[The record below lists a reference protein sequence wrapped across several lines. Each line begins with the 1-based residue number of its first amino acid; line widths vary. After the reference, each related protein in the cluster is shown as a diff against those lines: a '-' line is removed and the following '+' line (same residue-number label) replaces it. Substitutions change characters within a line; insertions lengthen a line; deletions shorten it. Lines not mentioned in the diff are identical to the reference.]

1 MLWIV
6 IQFSFIITFCNVLI
20 QCEVHQ
26 ERPKIKT
33 SNGDLIL
40 EPAYNKNIYLRRNGP
55 KSSVY
60 LGGLNV
66 LNINTSSAPAQ
77 YQPASGSEFEN
88 DLQDING
95 ISERLHRLEN
105 QNTPLPVDLLFNIT
119 LLSRKI
125 NRLNNRVSLLRT
137 QMGRRVNN
145 CESNPCRHGGTCLNL
160 VTGYHCLCPS
170 NWEGPKCEDDVNECR
185 NFAGTDLG
193 CQNGATCINRPGSY
207 ECFCRTGWFGLHCTR
222 KAKDCSGGDF
232 EMCGYGT
239 CLTVT
244 SGDGI
249 KCICDQGWTTNGTG
263 IACLTDVNECEQGV
277 RCSVNPRVECINLPG
292 SFRCGACPPGFE
304 GNGYVCYDIDEC
316 LTLPNGGCSITPFVT
331 CHNTIGSR
339 ICGPCPMGFQGD
351 GVTCTWRGSCSINN
365 GGCHPSARCV
375 ESRFSFTARMGQC
388 VCPDGMYGD
397 GIGVQGCYVPNSGNV
412 TLQCEDNPCGEHGHC
427 HSVRTGY
434 TCICQKGFNGV
445 HCENPAN
452 LCQSNPCQN
461 GGSCRL
467 DENSP
472 GGFRCECTALY
483 SGDLCQS
490 HTTLCGGVLNH
501 EEGSII
507 YPLSNATYSH
517 NARCAWVIH
526 TIPEKVI
533 NVTFSKFNLESSP
546 DCLYDFL
553 QIHDGRSSASQLI
566 GRFCGSQF
574 PKGGNIVS
582 SHNNLY
588 FWFRSDQ
595 SIAKDGFALH
605 WTSTNPVCGGEIDA
619 STHGHI
625 SSPGSPGRYPPNRD
639 CYWRLTTA
647 IGKRIQLHFFALD
660 IESHVNCS
668 FDYIAI
674 YDGGH
679 VKDPLIEKYCNS
691 TQPAPL
697 QSAGSE
703 LLIHFHSDAYNSGF
717 GFQIAYAPVEGIPG
731 CGGYFTGYRGE
742 ITSPNYNGKYISNL
756 ECEYKIKTSEDT
768 KIRINFVSFALENS
782 FRCKYD
788 YVKIYD
794 GPSSDS
800 RFVGKFCGTSYPKS
814 YTSTSNTLFIIFK
827 SDHTMTSEGFRMTYE
842 SICHKQLYGDS
853 GIIQSPGY
861 PFSYPENKVCEYI
874 INTSPGKSIQLTFQD
889 FNIENNSYSDC
900 IYDNVE
906 IRDGPDINSTLLGRF
921 CGSELLPPV
930 QTSTFNIMYIRFRS
944 DMSITGAGFYANYTT
959 IDTECGGIHRDTTGV
974 ISHPSDS
981 ETSYKDNQS
990 CTWMIIAPEGMHIKL
1005 TWDRFKLESQIRPS
1019 CTSDFVELYE
1029 IDDDNERSL
1038 LGRYCGFTIP
1048 PALISSTNRIMIKFE
1063 SDNSIRETGF
1073 ALSYSFVDERSHC
1086 GAFLVKSHGV
1096 IYSPGW
1102 PHVYEPNRDCIWT
1115 ITVPIGQ
1122 QIKLNISQFDL
1133 ERPIRDKCDLGDYL
1147 EIRNG
1152 ATEQTPL
1159 IGKYC
1164 GKFKSKRII
1173 SAANTLY
1180 LHFHSDFYLTG
1191 RGFKIEWDGTI
1202 TGCGGT
1208 LTSANGSISSPNY
1221 PNNYNE
1227 NAECFYRIVTSAGS
1241 RIRISF
1247 TDLDL
1252 EKTLHCMDDYV
1263 EIFDGRDTSA
1273 LSLGKHCNMSQA
1285 LRNIETSGNYAYIKF
1300 RSDFYISSKGFLLN
1314 YNTVCQRNL
1323 TGNYGVIE
1331 SPGYP
1336 SNYPH
1341 YANCLWTITVPRG
1354 NKINVTFTHFD
1365 IFKSHRN
1372 FAWRRLETYVQVRPH
1387 VDTCDTDFV
1396 QISETDGTSVTE
1408 KLCGATLPKQ
1418 INVQSNILNIKF
1430 KSGGYFSRS
1439 GFRLEWVKDGCGG
1452 HIQKIFGALSLDKRM
1467 NVAEN
1472 EINCEWIIETPLG
1485 TSAKITFTE
1494 LHMYDSKNCTE
1505 DAIEVYNGQS
1515 VDAPLITKICHRYS
1529 GMVQGSSNVLLVRF
1543 IKKSSLRNV
1552 FFNSYFD
1559 SFRSG
1564 CGGKITAP
1572 SGIIYSKNYP
1582 KNYDDNLDCIWSIT
1596 VPKNHRIKL
1605 QMLEFDLYSED
1616 NDDSS
1621 SCEDLVNIYE
1631 TSNILD
1637 SNYTYHVCPKTNIS
1651 EIVSKSNEMSL
1662 QFLTNGY
1669 GTAKGFKAS
1678 FVMICGARITA
1689 ARDGVINNK
1698 FLQESNETCT
1708 WTLLAPT
1715 PNLKIKLTITHL
1727 SIPKYTLDSTN
1738 TSRSCPASF
1747 LRLLDGDDEDSP
1759 LIDEY
1764 CGNKVPPMIVS
1775 HGSAMTIQ
1783 LGTYVGKISG
1793 QFSAHYTTLTS
1804 ACGGTLTSEEGT
1816 IASPNYPQSYPPE
1829 SDCEWILSTSPGN
1842 KVYITFEE
1850 LNIENSEGCNED
1862 YLEVREDN
1870 GGGRLIGAFCGNV
1883 LPTNTTSASKLYI
1896 KFHSD
1901 SRDTGR
1907 GFLIH
1912 YGFLHGNDIIGLT
1925 RGEITSPLYP
1935 NTYEGRAEYTWRITI
1950 KNPSI
1955 IALSIDKLEI
1965 HNHGTTCQNYLA
1977 FYDGYNE
1984 EAPLLELMCG
1994 IITNQ
1999 IKSLKT
2005 TSSVVYIKLHLE
2017 ASNIGSLFHL
2027 HWEQA
2032 DKDEGIEISD
2042 KANCGFNHTEIIAP
2056 GRSVSFTSPNY
2067 PLPYDND
2074 LNCVWIFKSTVGRHL
2089 LLSFQDMFL
2098 EETQNCFADKV
2109 NIFSSN
2115 SLDQWTPLKENVCEY
2130 KAIKMSMNAT
2140 TYLKVQFKTDNSV
2153 NQKGFSAKVSSMCGG
2168 ELFNSG
2174 VIEPTW
2180 LDMQNIFSS
2189 MMRCEWK
2196 VKVRP
2201 GRNVKIVFENFN
2213 ITSTDCSSYVIIHN
2227 GETRDSPLLGDGRY
2241 CGYTHEKLNDITSSS
2256 NAVFISS
2263 VMHVSRD
2270 SLGTFRNFK
2279 LRFEELNHV
2288 CGVTSSLDVD
2298 HPWEVISSPNYPYV
2312 PPPYTECVWVFI
2324 GPPGEILRIDFIERF
2339 DLEKSD
2345 SCISEYV
2352 EIREGSTINSP
2363 VKGRYCGDKPGT
2375 IKTSNN
2381 IMYIKY
2387 STQLLEPRNGFK
2399 ANISIDVCGGTIVA
2413 TEGTLESPGYPQ
2425 MPVLPYGTIC
2435 KWNIIGP
2442 SVYSLK
2448 LQLKDLNLPDSVEPC
2463 ATKLTISENSI
2474 PVNNT
2479 ITILKE
2485 YCSDDIEEYST
2496 PIDSFTNQVIVALS
2510 IGKPNDWDQIT
2521 DNRGFKL
2528 TFSSW
2533 RPTCGGTVT
2542 TSEGYLTTP
2551 GYPRL
2556 TTLRFCQ
2563 WKIKL
2568 PNSNRRVRLE
2578 LLDFDI
2584 DNHRIGIYNDVQF
2597 QTLIEKIPGT
2607 NYSTTNKVFES
2618 SGSTLGIYVWL
2629 KPLGTKTHR
2638 FKAQF
2643 TSNDEAMCGGEL
2655 SGITG
2660 ELLDPDLQRSY
2671 LCSWHYSYDDVEN
2684 NSNFQ
2689 YNTMVIQANVNNPSI
2704 KKSCRFSEPRLTIKS
2719 IIMEDLAITRTIC
2732 GGNKEETYRLPSNIL
2747 DLTAVR
2753 NKDKNLSFHL
2763 KWKLQPCGGIVYVN
2777 EEMINVL
2784 NLTSNSNVSIDCAW
2798 VLVAPVNSKIEIKL
2812 EGEFQ
2817 LECSNEFIQIS
2828 RGTGMLTAII
2838 GDYCKDRIPQNP
2850 LVTTYRYTFVEY
2862 HSNAKNNTKIKLIVK
2877 TATNQCGGILTKHER
2892 QFSSPNFPNNYIENQ
2907 ECIWEIKAEIGYRV
2921 SLQFVERFVIEDTP
2935 NCTKDALIIYDW
2947 KDDMYTEVAKL
2958 CGRRLPPAY
2967 NSTFNQMKV
2976 VFRTNSE
2983 INLDGFRA
2991 HWSSICGG
2999 IYKATEKEQILYSPG
3014 YNNGYLPSLK
3024 CEYQFIATDNR
3035 VELKFLTFDI
3045 EGTYPLCEYDN
3056 VTLSAHSQYDYFNEV
3071 YCGQEIPPPL
3081 KNVDEVQMVLSTDR
3095 YSSRKGFKLSYSIY
3109 NCGGNV
3115 SNNSHVIKFDKYE
3128 RDLNCSWIIQA
3139 PVNKIVVLRFDYID
3153 LESNPDCY
3161 NDYIAVYNGLSID
3174 NNKRLALMCG
3184 NLNSSTII
3192 RSSGN
3197 EVLLQFVTDS
3207 SVTYTGF
3214 KVEIIFS
3221 YSESTGCGGQIDLSP
3236 TSSHTLK
3243 SPLIGNSFVYENY
3256 LDCTWTIKAPHDYV
3270 VNVEFISFHVSSC
3283 YNVNQTAI
3291 GISTCN
3297 CDFVEF
3303 RDGINPNSLIIGTY
3317 CGHTLPPQIHSTYE
3331 YMSVRL
3337 ATDGEIASSGFEAV
3351 LSAKESL
3358 CGQSVFTVTNN
3369 VQTLKSP
3376 RYDSGFVPR
3385 DLHCSYH
3392 LRADRYASI
3401 RISIKNLDLQ
3411 SGSSDTN
3418 KCNNDYLL
3426 ITSNAYPYNNISIG
3440 SNFILNPDVN
3450 SFFQISSFYEQTF
3463 PRTAVFC
3470 GVKKSVDLYVYGE
3483 ISMYL
3488 KTTSESSRS
3497 YRGFDIEFVNSGFC
3511 GRNYTDTQGRI
3522 KSMYPLPDDSMDC
3535 YTLITAPEHH
3545 TVALYFIF
3553 ISPDYDNDA
3562 VYLKIFDGANTTS
3575 PLLARFAK
3583 EGVAYVAVFS
3593 TGRSLLLHNHGEN
3606 SRILSFDS
3614 TFVSTDKGRGCGG
3627 KLNNVVGRIMS
3638 PLYPE
3643 VYRQKSTCEW
3653 ELETPHGTRLAV
3665 HFEVFDLGIV
3675 CDKNYVQL
3683 ADRNG
3688 NTIYTYCSE
3697 TPADYIS
3704 SDNYVKIIF
3713 ITDMNN
3719 GGTGWVAD
3727 FAALAKS

>member
-1 MLWIV
+1 
-6 IQFSFIITFCNVLI
+6 
-20 QCEVHQ
+20 
-26 ERPKIKT
+26 
-33 SNGDLIL
+33 
-40 EPAYNKNIYLRRNGP
+40 
-55 KSSVY
+55 
-60 LGGLNV
+60 
-66 LNINTSSAPAQ
+66 
-77 YQPASGSEFEN
+77 
-88 DLQDING
+88 
-95 ISERLHRLEN
+95 
-105 QNTPLPVDLLFNIT
+105 
-119 LLSRKI
+119 
-125 NRLNNRVSLLRT
+125 
-137 QMGRRVNN
+137 
-145 CESNPCRHGGTCLNL
+145 
-160 VTGYHCLCPS
+160 
-170 NWEGPKCEDDVNECR
+170 
-185 NFAGTDLG
+185 
-193 CQNGATCINRPGSY
+193 
-207 ECFCRTGWFGLHCTR
+207 
-222 KAKDCSGGDF
+222 
-232 EMCGYGT
+232 
-239 CLTVT
+239 
-244 SGDGI
+244 
-249 KCICDQGWTTNGTG
+249 
-263 IACLTDVNECEQGV
+263 
-277 RCSVNPRVECINLPG
+277 
-292 SFRCGACPPGFE
+292 
-304 GNGYVCYDIDEC
+304 
-316 LTLPNGGCSITPFVT
+316 
-331 CHNTIGSR
+331 
-339 ICGPCPMGFQGD
+339 
-351 GVTCTWRGSCSINN
+351 
-365 GGCHPSARCV
+365 
-375 ESRFSFTARMGQC
+375 
-388 VCPDGMYGD
+388 
-397 GIGVQGCYVPNSGNV
+397 
-412 TLQCEDNPCGEHGHC
+412 
-427 HSVRTGY
+427 
-434 TCICQKGFNGV
+434 
-445 HCENPAN
+445 
-452 LCQSNPCQN
+452 
-461 GGSCRL
+461 
-467 DENSP
+467 
-472 GGFRCECTALY
+472 
-483 SGDLCQS
+483 
-490 HTTLCGGVLNH
+490 
-501 EEGSII
+501 
-507 YPLSNATYSH
+507 
-517 NARCAWVIH
+517 
-526 TIPEKVI
+526 
-533 NVTFSKFNLESSP
+533 
-546 DCLYDFL
+546 
-553 QIHDGRSSASQLI
+553 
-566 GRFCGSQF
+566 
-574 PKGGNIVS
+574 
-582 SHNNLY
+582 
-588 FWFRSDQ
+588 
-595 SIAKDGFALH
+595 
-605 WTSTNPVCGGEIDA
+605 
-619 STHGHI
+619 
-625 SSPGSPGRYPPNRD
+625 
-639 CYWRLTTA
+639 
-647 IGKRIQLHFFALD
+647 
-660 IESHVNCS
+660 
-668 FDYIAI
+668 
-674 YDGGH
+674 
-679 VKDPLIEKYCNS
+679 
-691 TQPAPL
+691 
-697 QSAGSE
+697 
-703 LLIHFHSDAYNSGF
+703 
-717 GFQIAYAPVEGIPG
+717 
-731 CGGYFTGYRGE
+731 
-742 ITSPNYNGKYISNL
+742 
-756 ECEYKIKTSEDT
+756 
-768 KIRINFVSFALENS
+768 
-782 FRCKYD
+782 
-788 YVKIYD
+788 
-794 GPSSDS
+794 
-800 RFVGKFCGTSYPKS
+800 
-814 YTSTSNTLFIIFK
+814 
-827 SDHTMTSEGFRMTYE
+827 
-842 SICHKQLYGDS
+842 
-853 GIIQSPGY
+853 
-861 PFSYPENKVCEYI
+861 
-874 INTSPGKSIQLTFQD
+874 
-889 FNIENNSYSDC
+889 
-900 IYDNVE
+900 
-906 IRDGPDINSTLLGRF
+906 
-921 CGSELLPPV
+921 
-930 QTSTFNIMYIRFRS
+930 
-944 DMSITGAGFYANYTT
+944 
-959 IDTECGGIHRDTTGV
+959 
-974 ISHPSDS
+974 
-981 ETSYKDNQS
+981 
-990 CTWMIIAPEGMHIKL
+990 
-1005 TWDRFKLESQIRPS
+1005 
-1019 CTSDFVELYE
+1019 
-1029 IDDDNERSL
+1029 
-1038 LGRYCGFTIP
+1038 
-1048 PALISSTNRIMIKFE
+1048 
-1063 SDNSIRETGF
+1063 
-1073 ALSYSFVDERSHC
+1073 
-1086 GAFLVKSHGV
+1086 
-1096 IYSPGW
+1096 
-1102 PHVYEPNRDCIWT
+1102 
-1115 ITVPIGQ
+1115 
-1122 QIKLNISQFDL
+1122 
-1133 ERPIRDKCDLGDYL
+1133 
-1147 EIRNG
+1147 
-1152 ATEQTPL
+1152 
-1159 IGKYC
+1159 
-1164 GKFKSKRII
+1164 
-1173 SAANTLY
+1173 
-1180 LHFHSDFYLTG
+1180 
-1191 RGFKIEWDGTI
+1191 
-1202 TGCGGT
+1202 
-1208 LTSANGSISSPNY
+1208 
-1221 PNNYNE
+1221 
-1227 NAECFYRIVTSAGS
+1227 
-1241 RIRISF
+1241 
-1247 TDLDL
+1247 
-1252 EKTLHCMDDYV
+1252 
-1263 EIFDGRDTSA
+1263 
-1273 LSLGKHCNMSQA
+1273 
-1285 LRNIETSGNYAYIKF
+1285 
-1300 RSDFYISSKGFLLN
+1300 
-1314 YNTVCQRNL
+1314 
-1323 TGNYGVIE
+1323 
-1331 SPGYP
+1331 
-1336 SNYPH
+1336 
-1341 YANCLWTITVPRG
+1341 
-1354 NKINVTFTHFD
+1354 
-1365 IFKSHRN
+1365 
-1372 FAWRRLETYVQVRPH
+1372 
-1387 VDTCDTDFV
+1387 
-1396 QISETDGTSVTE
+1396 
-1408 KLCGATLPKQ
+1408 
-1418 INVQSNILNIKF
+1418 
-1430 KSGGYFSRS
+1430 
-1439 GFRLEWVKDGCGG
+1439 
-1452 HIQKIFGALSLDKRM
+1452 
-1467 NVAEN
+1467 
-1472 EINCEWIIETPLG
+1472 
-1485 TSAKITFTE
+1485 
-1494 LHMYDSKNCTE
+1494 
-1505 DAIEVYNGQS
+1505 
-1515 VDAPLITKICHRYS
+1515 
-1529 GMVQGSSNVLLVRF
+1529 
-1543 IKKSSLRNV
+1543 
-1552 FFNSYFD
+1552 
-1559 SFRSG
+1559 
-1564 CGGKITAP
+1564 
-1572 SGIIYSKNYP
+1572 
-1582 KNYDDNLDCIWSIT
+1582 
-1596 VPKNHRIKL
+1596 
-1605 QMLEFDLYSED
+1605 MLEFDLYSED

-2425 MPVLPYGTIC
+2425 MPVLP
-2435 KWNIIGP
+2435 
-2442 SVYSLK
+2442 
-2448 LQLKDLNLPDSVEPC
+2448 
-2463 ATKLTISENSI
+2463 
-2474 PVNNT
+2474 
-2479 ITILKE
+2479 
-2485 YCSDDIEEYST
+2485 
-2496 PIDSFTNQVIVALS
+2496 
-2510 IGKPNDWDQIT
+2510 
-2521 DNRGFKL
+2521 GFKL

-2578 LLDFDI
+2578 LLDFDT

-2671 LCSWHYSYDDVEN
+2671 LSSWHYSYDDVEN

-3045 EGTYPLCEYDN
+3045 E
-3056 VTLSAHSQYDYFNEV
+3056 
-3071 YCGQEIPPPL
+3071 
-3081 KNVDEVQMVLSTDR
+3081 
-3095 YSSRKGFKLSYSIY
+3095 
-3109 NCGGNV
+3109 
-3115 SNNSHVIKFDKYE
+3115 
-3128 RDLNCSWIIQA
+3128 
-3139 PVNKIVVLRFDYID
+3139 
-3153 LESNPDCY
+3153 
-3161 NDYIAVYNGLSID
+3161 
-3174 NNKRLALMCG
+3174 
-3184 NLNSSTII
+3184 
-3192 RSSGN
+3192 
-3197 EVLLQFVTDS
+3197 
-3207 SVTYTGF
+3207 
-3214 KVEIIFS
+3214 
-3221 YSESTGCGGQIDLSP
+3221 
-3236 TSSHTLK
+3236 
-3243 SPLIGNSFVYENY
+3243 
-3256 LDCTWTIKAPHDYV
+3256 
-3270 VNVEFISFHVSSC
+3270 
-3283 YNVNQTAI
+3283 
-3291 GISTCN
+3291 
-3297 CDFVEF
+3297 
-3303 RDGINPNSLIIGTY
+3303 
-3317 CGHTLPPQIHSTYE
+3317 
-3331 YMSVRL
+3331 
-3337 ATDGEIASSGFEAV
+3337 
-3351 LSAKESL
+3351 
-3358 CGQSVFTVTNN
+3358 
-3369 VQTLKSP
+3369 
-3376 RYDSGFVPR
+3376 
-3385 DLHCSYH
+3385 
-3392 LRADRYASI
+3392 
-3401 RISIKNLDLQ
+3401 
-3411 SGSSDTN
+3411 
-3418 KCNNDYLL
+3418 
-3426 ITSNAYPYNNISIG
+3426 
-3440 SNFILNPDVN
+3440 
-3450 SFFQISSFYEQTF
+3450 
-3463 PRTAVFC
+3463 
-3470 GVKKSVDLYVYGE
+3470 
-3483 ISMYL
+3483 
-3488 KTTSESSRS
+3488 
-3497 YRGFDIEFVNSGFC
+3497 
-3511 GRNYTDTQGRI
+3511 
-3522 KSMYPLPDDSMDC
+3522 
-3535 YTLITAPEHH
+3535 
-3545 TVALYFIF
+3545 
-3553 ISPDYDNDA
+3553 
-3562 VYLKIFDGANTTS
+3562 
-3575 PLLARFAK
+3575 
-3583 EGVAYVAVFS
+3583 
-3593 TGRSLLLHNHGEN
+3593 
-3606 SRILSFDS
+3606 
-3614 TFVSTDKGRGCGG
+3614 DKGRGCGG

-3713 ITDMNN
+3713 TTDMNN